1 MGFRIIKKK
10 DLNKLLEYKKEYFE
24 LKGEVANLKMELDH
38 LKCDYFLQKA
48 NFLTEFRIKRAL
60 VGKRGSG
67 KTYFMKNSILPKL
80 KNYFIIDPNNEY
92 DYISSENKFVF
103 SPHMTRK
110 QIKDAVI
117 EAISEHLD
125 KTIIID
131 DFFLIDSNAMW
142 FLDIKKDLNFII
154 VVQSFSQLRNYTER
168 IDYFYNFGTNDSDRV
183 FEYQHDNKILNINR

>member
-1 MGFRIIKKK
+1 
-10 DLNKLLEYKKEYFE
+10 
-24 LKGEVANLKMELDH
+24 
-38 LKCDYFLQKA
+38 
-48 NFLTEFRIKRAL
+48 
-60 VGKRGSG
+60 
-67 KTYFMKNSILPKL
+67 MKNSILPKL